1 MTVVKHHLFLQRKI
15 LTSIAIEPI
24 QNVVLKDTPNLE
36 AFVVSVIIYRTGDFR
51 LHAKTIRSIFNI
63 YNRYWGA
70 TLEKYQRIID
80 ASYFDFSKHFA
91 EDVQIDDRNIKD
103 RFEVSVDGEERIIML
118 PNARKLS
125 RDLHYDFSKGRVH
138 LFINSR
144 L

>member
-1 MTVVKHHLFLQRKI
+1 M
-15 LTSIAIEPI
+15 
-24 QNVVLKDTPNLE
+24 
-36 AFVVSVIIYRTGDFR
+36 SVIIYRTGDFR